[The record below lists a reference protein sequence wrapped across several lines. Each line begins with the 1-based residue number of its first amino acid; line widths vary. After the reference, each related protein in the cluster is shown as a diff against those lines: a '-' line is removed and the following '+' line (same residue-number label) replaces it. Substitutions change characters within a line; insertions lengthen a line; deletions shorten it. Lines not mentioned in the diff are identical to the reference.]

1 MDTLIAMQDI
11 RNSLASIADR
21 AEGGES
27 FIVVRNSHPAFRI
40 APLSDAAAPK
50 EPPRRPPTVSEVRER
65 LAAYPVAKDEL
76 DAHELDAIIREVRSR
91 PNAPALP

>member
-27 FIVVRNSHPAFRI
+27 FIVVRNSPPAFRI
-40 APLSDAAAPK
+40 APLSDADAPQK
-50 EPPRRPPTVSEVRER
+50 ADAPTAERER
-65 LAAYPVAKDEL
+65 GPRTSCGL
-76 DAHELDAIIREVRSR
+76 SR
-91 PNAPALP
+91 CKG